1 MHLSTLWK
9 TQFVSIY
16 YFLGVDISGN
26 FGVLP
31 EIFFKKRFVMV
42 ITIWELPQKCGKRKN
57 ARNERETHFGFP
69 LKTPLGN
76 VENFFC
82 GKPFLPVSACE
93 FSC

>member
-1 MHLSTLWK
+1 
-9 TQFVSIY
+9 
-16 YFLGVDISGN
+16 
-26 FGVLP
+26 
-31 EIFFKKRFVMV
+31 MV
-42 ITIWELPQKCGKRKN
+42 VTIWELPQKCGKPKN
-57 ARNERETHFGFP
+57 ARNERETHLGYP

>member
-31 EIFFKKRFVMV
+31 EIF
-42 ITIWELPQKCGKRKN
+42 LKN
-57 ARNERETHFGFP
+57 D
-69 LKTPLGN
+69 
-76 VENFFC
+76 
-82 GKPFLPVSACE
+82 S
-93 FSC
+93 